1 MSDADITNPDITDP
15 DITDQ
20 GGLAVLAMLE
30 TYYDTAPRATSD
42 VEEHG
47 SLSLFVAREGWPFYA
62 RPRLGGTDPVT
73 TEDVRAVL
81 ARQHELGLP
90 RAMEWVHEI
99 TPSARAAARGAR
111 MDVEECPLLVLVGAP
126 VLHSRPSAHLAT
138 VRVIGADDP
147 LLPFVRAAV
156 NVGFDTPGT
165 AVGEA
170 SVAER
175 DRDAAGNPDA
185 AARTA
190 AIVSAGLSVLVGA
203 FDPKHG
209 PVGGGS
215 HNPRGQV
222 SEIVGVGVLP
232 AFRRRGIAAAVAA
245 ALARDA
251 LSHGVRTVFCSAE
264 DDDVARVYAAV
275 GFRRVGTACIASAP

>member
-1 MSDADITNPDITDP
+1 MSDPT
-15 DITDQ
+15 
-20 GGLAVLAMLE
+20 GLAVLATLE

-42 VEEHG
+42 VEELG

-62 RPRLGGTDPVT
+62 RPRLGGTGPVT
-73 TEDVRAVL
+73 ADDVRAVL
-81 ARQHELGLP
+81 ARQRELSQP

-99 TPSARAAARGAR
+99 TPSARAAAREAG

-126 VLHSRPSAHLAT
+126 APRPRLIPGIET
-138 VRVIGADDP
+138 VRVVGADDP
-147 LLPFVRAAV
+147 QLPFVRAAV
-156 NVGFDTPGT
+156 NVGFGPPGT
-165 AVGEA
+165 AVGQA
-170 SVAER
+170 STA
-175 DRDAAGNPDA
+175 DRDADVADNPDA

-190 AIVSAGLSVLVGA
+190 AAVSAGLSVLVGA
-203 FDPKHG
+203 FDAEHG
-209 PVGGGS
+209 AVGGGS
-215 HNPRGQV
+215 HNPRGAV

-232 AFRRRGIAAAVAA
+232 AFRRRGIAAAVTV

-251 LSHGVRTVFCSAE
+251 LSHGVRTAFCSAE